1 MQMFLQVSYGWLEQR
16 WHPTFTKD
24 WFQPELPFDA
34 QRVSKLKPL
43 YMYVKMSAPFQ
54 CFFDV
59 VLKSISV
66 YSEKGGG
73 GNSI

>member
-1 MQMFLQVSYGWLEQR
+1 MFLQVSYGCKN
-16 WHPTFTKD
+16 KD
-24 WFQPELPFDA
+24 DILLLLQIDSNLNYLLMH
-34 QRVSKLKPL
+34 VSKLKPL

-59 VLKSISV
+59 VQSISV

-73 GNSI
+73 GSSI